1 MLDFLR
7 FLWYNS
13 YIENDKKKVKFM
25 TVSKPQNMEE
35 ALKLIELQ
43 QSKINHLQIEN
54 DEFRG
59 KIENLKSRNDSLELL
74 VHNMNEMLTK
84 GRKMMFG
91 RSSEQLR
98 YVEGYEQLS
107 FFNEAETESDASEP
121 EPKEDILVPAHTRKA
136 KRTKEELTE
145 SLPHKEVIVEFDG
158 EDKKCDICGAELVCI
173 GKEKL
178 RSELNIVPAQIFVI
192 DYYRNVYKCAKCE
205 KETGYA
211 DILKP
216 DAPVAVM
223 KKSMASPAT
232 VAYTMQEKYQNG
244 VTLFRQEQYWKSKGV
259 ELNRNTLANWI
270 IQSSLW
276 FKPMYEIMLE
286 ELLKEDIVHADETEL
301 RVLKRDGKPTNS
313 MSRMWIFCSGKV
325 SSKPMSLYKYH
336 PTRSAKVV
344 EEVLGEYNGYL
355 QTDGYEAYAH
365 AWKATRIGCWAHAR
379 RKWIDCLPKGIKTK
393 GSKAEQALSIVEEIF
408 TVEKS
413 LIGMQQKD
421 IYSERKNKIEPL
433 LKKYW
438 KLLEGMDA
446 PKGSALYKARNY
458 SLNQRAELEE
468 FLADGRLELT
478 NNRAERAV
486 KPFVIARKNFL
497 FSDTSKGADASALCF
512 SIIES
517 AKLNN
522 LDVYGYLIYLLSEL
536 PKLGKKPDKEQ
547 LQKILPWS
555 ETLPEYCRIPK
566 RA

>member
-1 MLDFLR
+1 
-7 FLWYNS
+7 
-13 YIENDKKKVKFM
+13 
-25 TVSKPQNMEE
+25 
-35 ALKLIELQ
+35 
-43 QSKINHLQIEN
+43 
-54 DEFRG
+54 
-59 KIENLKSRNDSLELL
+59 
-74 VHNMNEMLTK
+74 
-84 GRKMMFG
+84 
-91 RSSEQLR
+91 
-98 YVEGYEQLS
+98 
-107 FFNEAETESDASEP
+107 
-121 EPKEDILVPAHTRKA
+121 
-136 KRTKEELTE
+136 
-145 SLPHKEVIVEFDG
+145 
-158 EDKKCDICGAELVCI
+158 
-173 GKEKL
+173 
-178 RSELNIVPAQIFVI
+178 
-192 DYYRNVYKCAKCE
+192 
-205 KETGYA
+205 
-211 DILKP
+211 
-216 DAPVAVM
+216 
-223 KKSMASPAT
+223 
-232 VAYTMQEKYQNG
+232 MQEKYQNG

-259 ELNRNTLANWI
+259 ELSRNTLANWI
-270 IQSSLW
+270 IRSSLW

-301 RVLKRDGKPTNS
+301 RVLKRDGKRTNS
-313 MSRMWIFCSGKV
+313 MSRMWVFCSGKV

-379 RKWIDCLPKGIKTK
+379 RKWIDCLPRGIKTK

-413 LIGMQQKD
+413 FIGMQQKD
-421 IYSERKNKIEPL
+421 ICSERKNKIEPL

-458 SLNQRAELEE
+458 SLNQRAELEG

-512 SIIES
+512 SMIES

-536 PKLGKKPDKEQ
+536 PKLGEKPDKKQ
-547 LQKILPWS
+547 LQKMLPWS

>member
-1 MLDFLR
+1 
-7 FLWYNS
+7 
-13 YIENDKKKVKFM
+13 M
-25 TVSKPQNMEE
+25 TVSKPKNMEE
-35 ALKLIELQ
+35 ALRLIELQ
-43 QSKINHLQIEN
+43 QSKIDHLHRKTDSLQVEN
-54 DEFRG
+54 DEFQK
-59 KIENLKSRNDSLELL
+59 KIDQLKSRNDSLELL
-74 VHNMNEMLTK
+74 VYNLNEMLIK

-107 FFNEAETESDASEP
+107 FFNEAEAESDASAP
-121 EPKEDILVPAHTRKA
+121 EPKEDILIPAHTRKA
-136 KRTKEELTE
+136 KRSKEELTE
-145 SLPHKEVIVEFDG
+145 NLPHKEVVVEFDG

-192 DYYRNVYKCAKCE
+192 DYYRNVYKCAECE
-205 KETGYA
+205 KETGEA
-211 DILKP
+211 EILKP

-270 IQSSLW
+270 IRSSLW
-276 FKPMYEIMLE
+276 FKPVYDLMLE

-313 MSRMWIFCSGKV
+313 MSRMWVFGTGKH
-325 SSKPMSLYKYH
+325 SLKPMFLYKYH

-344 EEVLGEYNGYL
+344 EEILGEYTGYL
-355 QTDGYEAYAH
+355 QTDGYEAYTH
-365 AWKATRIGCWAHAR
+365 AWKATRIGCMAHAR
-379 RKWIDCLPKGIKTK
+379 RKWIDCIPKGIKAE
-393 GSKAEQALSIVEEIF
+393 GSKAAEALSIVEEIF
-408 TVEKS
+408 TLDKS
-413 LIGMQQKD
+413 FIEMQQEE
-421 IYSERKNKIEPL
+421 IYTERKAKIEPL

-438 KLLEGMDA
+438 KLLEGIDA
-446 PKGSALYKARNY
+446 PKGSALYKAVNY
-458 SLNQRAELEE
+458 SLNQRAELEG

-512 SIIES
+512 SMIES
-517 AKLNN
+517 AKMNG
-522 LDVYGYLIYLLSEL
+522 LDVYGYLIHLLSEL
-536 PKLGKKPDKEQ
+536 PKLGKKPETEQ
-547 LQKILPWS
+547 LQKLLPWS
-555 ETLPEYCRIPK
+555 DAIPEYCKLSK

>member
-1 MLDFLR
+1 
-7 FLWYNS
+7 
-13 YIENDKKKVKFM
+13 M
-25 TVSKPQNMEE
+25 TISKPKTMDE
-35 ALKLIELQ
+35 ALKLIELL
-43 QSKINHLQIEN
+43 QSKNNSLQAEN
-54 DEFRG
+54 N
-59 KIENLKSRNDSLELL
+59 NLKQRNDSLELL

-107 FFNEAETESDASEP
+107 FFNEAETESDASAP
-121 EPKEDILVPAHTRKA
+121 EPKEDILIPAHTRKA

-145 SLPHKEVIVEFDG
+145 ILPHKEVIVEFEG
-158 EDKKCDICGAELVCI
+158 EDRKCDICGAELVCI

-192 DYYRNVYKCAKCE
+192 DYYRNVYKCAECE
-205 KETGYA
+205 KETGETE
-211 DILKP
+211 ILKP
-216 DAPVAVM
+216 DAPVVVM

-259 ELNRNTLANWI
+259 ELNRNTLANWVI
-270 IQSSLW
+270 HSSLW
-276 FKPMYEIMLE
+276 FEPMYELMLE

-313 MSRMWIFCSGKV
+313 MSRMWVFCSGKD
-325 SSKPMSLYKYH
+325 SRKPMSLYKYH
-336 PTRSAKVV
+336 STRSAKVV
-344 EEVLGEYNGYL
+344 EEVLGKYTGYL
-355 QTDGYEAYAH
+355 QTDGYEAYTH

-379 RKWIDCLPKGIKTK
+379 RKWIDCIPKGIKAE
-393 GSKAEQALSIVEEIF
+393 GSKVEQALSIVEEIF
-408 TVEKS
+408 TIEKG
-413 LIGMQQKD
+413 LVGMQEKD
-421 IYSERKNKIEPL
+421 IYAERIHKTKPL
-433 LKKYW
+433 LEKYW
-438 KLLEGMDA
+438 KLLEGTDA
-446 PKGSALYKARNY
+446 PKGSALYKAVNY
-458 SLNQRAELEE
+458 SLNNKKELEG

-512 SIIES
+512 SMIET
-517 AKLNN
+517 AKLNK

-536 PKLGKKPDKEQ
+536 PKLGEQPIKEQ
-547 LQKILPWS
+547 LIKLLPWS
-555 ETLPEYCRIPK
+555 KTLPEYCKIPK